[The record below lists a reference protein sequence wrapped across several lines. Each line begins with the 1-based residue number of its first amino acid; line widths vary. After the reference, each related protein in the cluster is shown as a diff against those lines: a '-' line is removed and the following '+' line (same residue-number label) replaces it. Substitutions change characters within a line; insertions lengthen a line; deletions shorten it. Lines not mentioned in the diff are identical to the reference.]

1 MIGRLLLGA
10 AGAAVLAGMVATAQ
24 AKSAGSPLGALQL
37 NGHWVCTQTPEGGT
51 FSEDWAPMF
60 HGLWL
65 RATDSAKGTVTA
77 EHTVSYNKASSTWVV
92 LDAFATGSYDVL
104 HATTS
109 SPALIAFHAVYPQ
122 QVLSV
127 TFNRVSPKRYTI
139 DVNGNVEGKKV
150 QAHNDC
156 TKQ

>member
-1 MIGRLLLGA
+1 MIRLLFSA
-10 AGAAVLAGMVATAQ
+10 VSAAVLAGVAVTAQ
-24 AKSAGSPLGALQL
+24 AKTTGSPLGALQL
-37 NGHWVCTQTPEGGT
+37 KGHWVCTQAPAGGT
-51 FSEDWAPMF
+51 FSEDWAPVF

-77 EHTVSYNKASSTWVV
+77 EHTVSYNKASSTWIV

-109 SPALIAFHAVYPQ
+109 SPTHIAFHAVYPQ

-127 TFNRVSPKRYTI
+127 IYNRDSAAQYTI
-139 DVNGNVEGKKV
+139 DVHGNVDGKNV
-150 QAHNDC
+150 QAHNVC
-156 TKQ
+156 TKH